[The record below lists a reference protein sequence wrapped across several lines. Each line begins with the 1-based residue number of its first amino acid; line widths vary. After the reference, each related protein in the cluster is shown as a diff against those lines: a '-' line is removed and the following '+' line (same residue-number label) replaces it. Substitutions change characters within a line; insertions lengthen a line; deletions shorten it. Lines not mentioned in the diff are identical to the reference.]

1 LEADLVE
8 EKTSAPALFFFK
20 WSATAIRVTGHF
32 FLPY

>member
-1 LEADLVE
+1 LEADLVK
-8 EKTSAPALFFFK
+8 EKDQRSGVIFFK